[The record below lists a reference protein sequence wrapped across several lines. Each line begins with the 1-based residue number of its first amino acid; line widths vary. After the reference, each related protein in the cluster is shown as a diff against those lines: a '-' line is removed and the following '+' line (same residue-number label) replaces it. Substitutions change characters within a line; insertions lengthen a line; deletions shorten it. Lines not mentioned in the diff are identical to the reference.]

1 MNQKKEDWAVLR
13 GLTEQIKQCD
23 AQGLVTP
30 SIAMSFICID
40 AMASLARPLEKSK
53 VTRRDFIDWCDS
65 YLKPNSHQ
73 QYQYSGK
80 DVYAARCALL
90 HTYGTTAELHEE
102 PNIMKFLYHDC
113 QSFTHQL
120 YAEEN
125 TVAISTK
132 SLVID
137 VCNAVE
143 SFITECTSTSSIGDL
158 VISRLDEIIT
168 VVPYSA
174 RS

>member
-1 MNQKKEDWAVLR
+1 MNQKKKDWAELR
-13 GLTEQIKQCD
+13 SLTEQIKLCD

-30 SIAMSFICID
+30 SLAMSFICID
-40 AMASLARPLEKSK
+40 AMASLARPLEKGK
-53 VTRRDFIDWCDS
+53 VTRKDFIDWCDK
-65 YLKPNSHQ
+65 YLKSNFPQ

-90 HTYGTTAELHEE
+90 HTYGTTAELHEK
-102 PNIMKFLYHDC
+102 PNIVKFLYHDC
-113 QSFTHQL
+113 QSHTHQL
-120 YAEEN
+120 YAEESM
-125 TVAISTK
+125 VAISSK

-143 SFITECTSTSSIGDL
+143 SFIAECTSDSALGYL
-158 VISRLDEIIT
+158 VISRTDEVIT

>member
-1 MNQKKEDWAVLR
+1 MNQKNADWAVLR
-13 GLTEQIKQCD
+13 GPTEQIKQCD

-40 AMASLARPLEKSK
+40 AMAGLARPSDKSR
-53 VTRRDFIDWCDS
+53 VTRVDFIDWCDK
-65 YLKPNSHQ
+65 YLKSNAEQ

-90 HTYGTTAELHEE
+90 HTYGTTAELHDKS
-102 PNIMKFLYHDC
+102 NIMKFLYHDC
-113 QSFTHQL
+113 NSLTHKL
-120 YAEEN
+120 YVEEN

-137 VCNAVE
+137 VCNAVD
-143 SFITECTSTSSIGDL
+143 SFIAECTSNASLGNL

-168 VVPYSA
+168 VVPYST

>member
-1 MNQKKEDWAVLR
+1 MSQKKPDWAVLR
-13 GLTEQIKQCD
+13 GLTTQIKQCEN
-23 AQGLVTP
+23 QGLVVP

-40 AMASLARPLEKSK
+40 AMAGLARPLEKSK
-53 VTRRDFIDWCDS
+53 VTRKNFIDWCDR
-65 YLKPNSHQ
+65 YLKSNCAQP
-73 QYQYSGK
+73 YQYSGK

-102 PNIMKFLYHDC
+102 ANIMKFLYHD
-113 QSFTHQL
+113 SSPTHQL
-120 YAEEN
+120 YAAER

-143 SFITECTSTSSIGDL
+143 SFIDECTSTVSLGDL
-158 VISRLDEIIT
+158 VISRLDEIIK

-174 RS
+174 PS

>member
-1 MNQKKEDWAVLR
+1 MNQKKADWAVLR

-40 AMASLARPLEKSK
+40 AMAGLARPSDKNR
-53 VTRRDFIDWCDS
+53 VTRADFIGWCDK
-65 YLKPNSHQ
+65 YLKSNAEQ

-90 HTYGTTAELHEE
+90 HNYGTTAELHDK
-102 PNIMKFLYHDC
+102 PDIMKFLYHDC
-113 QSFTHQL
+113 NTLTHQI

-125 TVAISTK
+125 TVVISTK

-143 SFITECTSTSSIGDL
+143 SFIAECTSTISLGDL
-158 VISRLDEIIT
+158 VVSRLDEVIT

-174 RS
+174 RI

>member
-1 MNQKKEDWAVLR
+1 MNKKEDWSVLI

-40 AMASLARPLEKSK
+40 AMASLARPSGKSR
-53 VTRRDFIDWCDS
+53 VTRADFTGWCDK
-65 YLKPNSHQ
+65 YLKSNTKQ

-90 HTYGTTAELHEE
+90 HTYGTTAELHDKSD
-102 PNIMKFLYHDC
+102 IMKFLYHDC
-113 QSFTHQL
+113 NHLMHQL

-137 VCNAVE
+137 VCNAVH
-143 SFITECTSTSSIGDL
+143 SFIAECTSNASLGDL
-158 VISRLDEIIT
+158 VVSRLDEIIT

-174 RS
+174 HS